1 MWPAEQVEMH
11 VAADDRLQSPAL
23 AAAPS
28 RSLASAS
35 LKYRRGDMK
44 TCRLPSALSTRRL
57 IKASRSLEPGGGR
70 RLQNFCH
77 SCSDARSAKD
87 DDGITNGPGVTATI
101 RPSWIEISQAVAP
114 TSSRKLVV
122 R

>member
-1 MWPAEQVEMH
+1 MRPAEQIEMH
-11 VAADDRLQSPAL
+11 VTADDRLESRAH

-35 LKYRRGDMK
+35 LKYRKWDMK
-44 TCRLPSALSTRRL
+44 ICRLPSAFNTRRL
-57 IKASRSLEPGGGR
+57 ISASRSLEPGGGR

-77 SCSDARSAKD
+77 SCSDARSAND
-87 DDGITNGPGVTATI
+87 EDGITNGPCVTDMI
-101 RPSWIEISQAVAP
+101 RPSYIEISQGVAP
-114 TSSRKLVV
+114 TSRRKLVV